1 MKCLILASGFGTRLY
16 PLTVD
21 KPKAHLEYK
30 GAPLISHIV
39 NKIPDDVGTVVT
51 TNQRFEPD
59 FRRWMSTLKRQV
71 SLCVEPVL
79 TPEQSLGAIGSLNY
93 VIKTHRIEDDLLVI
107 AADNYFEFSLSD
119 FIAAFD
125 KRTML
130 VAVYDI
136 GDRNKAAGYG
146 VVRLDGN
153 KVVEFEEKPIAPKS
167 SLVATACWILPSR
180 ILSLVSEFASHGR
193 KDNLGDFIA
202 HLVKID
208 SVSAYVFNELWL
220 DIGST
225 EVYYDTR

>member
-119 FIAAFD
+119 FISAFD
-125 KRTML
+125 GRTTL

-136 GDRNKAAGYG
+136 CDRNKAAGYG

-180 ILSLVSEFASHGR
+180 ILSLVSEFASQGR

-208 SVSAYVFNELWL
+208 SVSAYAFNELWL